1 MRNFQLALLCFIC
14 VTKSYGQTV
23 TNSYGRIDVEITKEK
38 KPKRVYTKVEI
49 KSAFPCG
56 DSSWVQSLENKLN
69 QSIRA
74 DRRVKKGR
82 YVVSVQFVVS
92 KDSSIS
98 DVRCI
103 NNPGFGMAEEVL
115 RAVKKCS
122 KWGLKWGP
130 APYPGRPVRP
140 YSRSST
146 TPLESN

>member
-1 MRNFQLALLCFIC
+1 MLRHLTIRNLLLALLCFIG
-14 VTKSYGQTV
+14 VDKSYGQTV

-56 DSSWVQSLENKLN
+56 NSSWVQSLENKLN

-74 DRRVKKGR
+74 NRRVKKGK

-92 KDSSIS
+92 KDSIVA

-103 NNPGFGMAEEVL
+103 NDPGFGMAEEVV
-115 RAVKKCS
+115 RAIKKCT
-122 KWGLKWGP
+122 KWGP
-130 APYPGRPVRP
+130 YPVKPYR
-140 YSRSST
+140 RSSIT
-146 TPLESN
+146 YQDE